1 MDFGSYGKTWW
12 ANKWLCSILAT
23 ASEQAILQGL
33 KFAARGQVTSVD
45 IVDNRVISVVK
56 GPNGGLH
63 NNYIVFPKFS
73 KESSEIFV
81 SFLKQQPAELL
92 ALNNKALSP
101 SLELL
106 MSKSGLQLFD
116 DPAKVNMGCDCRD
129 ERPCKYL
136 VATFLKIAEQA
147 DKEPNVL
154 FKIHGLDLEFIKDF
168 KPDAMEM
175 EAPAEANL
183 VRSFSK
189 ATRLVSSSAENDA
202 GVSGNGSVAGNG
214 NGKSTGESAGIA
226 SAIENAA
233 GKVTESNANVAGDGN
248 GNRAGNGNWNRAGD
262 GNGNRAGDGN
272 GNRAG
277 DGNGN
282 RAGENAEREE
292 QNAAELTYAEDA
304 SASLFGGYKGSGR
317 ESLNSIPPKQLPT
330 FDFKSWKDYSHILP
344 AMLQNFPKFCPA
356 GNFRKSFTDEL
367 QACHKFFCDFEN
379 FDVFSEHFRVNN
391 AKTFL
396 MENEQLRLFHKP
408 GWHWN
413 FEQSMAGKIINSN
426 LTVTNVMGALCCLS
440 AGNFSW
446 HHYSVRYLHLMLQ
459 VAFYLVRTGA
469 IYPQVFWIGKDVAQM
484 RWLPAEMLPEILYI
498 VADLE
503 VTAPR
508 ELAWTS
514 KDESFFE
521 IAEPA
526 EHILSL
532 FISQLLKFA
541 RKYKTPLKTN
551 HGNLLSFFFDSVSGK
566 LANNAHAIPG
576 KIQQWLSVYSC
587 LGCRTQILF
596 VCSEMDEDVALD
608 VFVLDEDGTATSDAE
623 KSVAGKSVAGNA
635 GENMTSVA
643 GNAAGLL
650 NVARRTPLSELFE
663 NNDSRLLSI
672 MSVLNGIADGFKPL
686 DAYLER
692 RASEPILMR
701 GAELLDFL
709 QDCLKKLQ
717 LFGIQTEI
725 PKSLLNIGKPK
736 PKMRLQGSMSF
747 GAFTA
752 GDLLDFDWEIAIG
765 DENISAKEFLELAEQ
780 ADGLLKY
787 KSSYVQITEQDLQ
800 SIRDKIEGKSSESA
814 KNGKGKKAAEGATG
828 DAATSTDEILEE
840 DSVPEIT
847 QAKLVQACFTGEC
860 DNIPVEMA
868 SDFKQQFDAW
878 RAETDIPLPEH
889 LNATLRPYQMRGY
902 SWMYKN
908 LEIGFG
914 CILADD
920 MGLGKTLQVI
930 TFLLKMKQ
938 EGKFAE
944 KKAIVVMPAGLLCN
958 WQVEIKKFAPDL
970 TFFAYHGG
978 RRDLEKFNADILLTT
993 YATFRKDFAEL
1004 DKHEWQTI
1012 IIDEAQNIKNA
1023 DSEQSKLLRRM
1034 RAPMKIA
1041 MSGTPVENRLMEFW
1055 TIMDFANRGF
1065 FPSASEFRE
1074 KFETPIQKNGN
1085 QVVAETFR
1093 KITAPFM
1100 LRRLKTDKSIISDLP
1115 DKIIQD
1121 EYAELTRSQAALYK
1135 RTLDHFLAQLEEEQ
1149 QLSEK
1154 ANDAHALFKRKGIIL
1169 QMILALK
1176 QICNHPATFLKGLA
1190 NTKSAASSTQ
1200 DAADSQE
1207 SAALRLGSGSL
1218 APATQR
1224 HPDDHR
1230 EEDYL
1235 KGESRDQAGLGMT
1248 EPKGRGEAP
1257 SSDTIA
1263 SELDSGSTAG
1273 MTKGKLES
1281 GKMQML
1287 LDLLTS
1293 IQEQGEKT
1301 LIFTQFAEMGHLLKS
1316 TIESELGLRTHFYHG
1331 GCTQTQRS
1339 EMIQD
1344 FQENPD
1350 CKVLILSLKAGGTG
1364 LNLVAASQVIHYDLW
1379 WNPAIE
1385 AQATDRAFRIGQK
1398 RNVQVHRFITKG
1410 TFEEKI
1416 NALLETKKAIANLTV
1431 NAGETWL
1438 ADMDD
1443 KQLAEVFCLD
1453 NTIV

>member
-12 ANKWLCSILAT
+12 ANKWLSAILAT
-23 ASEQAILQGL
+23 ASEQAVLQGL
-33 KFAARGQVTSVD
+33 KFASRGQVANVD

-106 MSKSGLQLFD
+106 MMKSGLQLFD

-136 VATFLKIAEQA
+136 IATFLKIAEEA
-147 DKEPNVL
+147 DKDPNVL

-168 KPDAMEM
+168 KPETMEM
-175 EAPAEANL
+175 EAPAESNL

-189 ATRLVSSSAENDA
+189 ATKLVSESDANETASGNVARNCTTDAATDAESSANATGTATE
-202 GVSGNGSVAGNG
+202 NG
-214 NGKSTGESAGIA
+214 NTATENIA
-226 SAIENAA
+226 TRS
-233 GKVTESNANVAGDGN
+233 
-248 GNRAGNGNWNRAGD
+248 R
-262 GNGNRAGDGN
+262 
-272 GNRAG
+272 
-277 DGNGN
+277 
-282 RAGENAEREE
+282 
-292 QNAAELTYAEDA
+292 AAELAHAEDA
-304 SASLFGGYKGSGR
+304 SESFFGGYKGSGR
-317 ESLNSIPPKQLPT
+317 ESQNSIPPKRLPE

-367 QACHKFFCDFEN
+367 LACHKFFCDFEN

-413 FEQSMAGKIINSN
+413 FEQALDEKVIKSN

-440 AGNFSW
+440 SGNFSW
-446 HHYSVRYLHLMLQ
+446 HHYSVRYLHLLLQ
-459 VAFYLVRTGA
+459 VSFYLVRTGA

-484 RWLPAEMLPEILYI
+484 RWRPAEMLPEILYI

-503 VTAPR
+503 LAAPR
-508 ELAWTS
+508 NLAWTS
-514 KDESFFE
+514 KDEELFE

-541 RKYKTPLKTN
+541 RTYKTQLKTN

-566 LANNAHAIPG
+566 LANNAHTIPG
-576 KIQQWLSVYSC
+576 KIQQWLSVYSS

-596 VCSEMDEDVALD
+596 VCYESGDDVALEI
-608 VFVLDEDGTATSDAE
+608 FVLDENANSNADVDAG
-623 KSVAGKSVAGNA
+623 ANA
-635 GENMTSVA
+635 NVGENRA
-643 GNAAGLL
+643 N
-650 NVARRTPLSELFE
+650 RTPLSELFE

-672 MSVLNGIADGFKPL
+672 LSVLNGIADGFKPL
-686 DAYLER
+686 DEYLER
-692 RASEPILMR
+692 RASVPILMR

-709 QDCLKKLQ
+709 QDCLKKLE
-717 LFGIQTEI
+717 LFGIKTEI
-725 PKSLLNIGKPK
+725 PKNLLNIGKPK

-752 GDLLDFDWEIAIG
+752 SDLLDFDWEIAIG
-765 DENISAKEFLELAEQ
+765 DENVSAKEFLELAEQ

-787 KSSYVQITEQDLQ
+787 KSQYVQITEQDLQ
-800 SIRDKIEGKSSESA
+800 SIRDKIEGKPGATKGKGAKKHDGESA
-814 KNGKGKKAAEGATG
+814 NADATNAEGTAAEN
-828 DAATSTDEILEE
+828 AANSDEILEE
-840 DSVPEIT
+840 DAAPEIT

-878 RAETDIPLPEH
+878 RAETEIPLPEN

-908 LEIGFG
+908 LQIGFG

-938 EGKFAE
+938 EGKFE
-944 KKAIVVMPAGLLCN
+944 TKKAIVVMPAGLLCN
-958 WQVEIKKFAPDL
+958 WQVEIKKFAPEL

-978 RRDLEKFNADILLTT
+978 RRNLEKFNADVLLTT
-993 YATFRKDFAEL
+993 YATYRKDFKEL
-1004 DKHEWQTI
+1004 DQIEWQTI

-1023 DSEQSKLLRRM
+1023 DSEQSKLLRKM
-1034 RAPMKIA
+1034 KAPMKIA

-1074 KFETPIQKNGN
+1074 KYETPIQKNGN
-1085 QVVAETFR
+1085 QIVAETFR

-1115 DKIIQD
+1115 EKIIQD
-1121 EYAELTRSQAALYK
+1121 EYAELTRSQAAIYK

-1149 QLSEK
+1149 QLSEL
-1154 ANDAHALFKRKGIIL
+1154 ANDSHALFKRKGIIL

-1176 QICNHPATFLKGLA
+1176 QICNHPATFLKGVDD
-1190 NTKSAASSTQ
+1190 NH
-1200 DAADSQE
+1200 
-1207 SAALRLGSGSL
+1207 LR
-1218 APATQR
+1218 R
-1224 HPDDHR
+1224 
-1230 EEDYL
+1230 
-1235 KGESRDQAGLGMT
+1235 ESRPTELGMT
-1248 EPKGRGEAP
+1248 EPNGWDLSEAK
-1257 SSDTIA
+1257 DQRRETKD
-1263 SELDSGSTAG
+1263 ERREMDSTAPLQSDNAG
-1273 MTKGKLES
+1273 VQHQKKLES

-1293 IQEQGEKT
+1293 IQDQGEKT
-1301 LIFTQFAEMGHLLKS
+1301 LIFTQFAEMGNLLKT
-1316 TIESELGLRTHFYHG
+1316 TIETELGLRTHFYHG
-1331 GCTQTQRS
+1331 GCTQAQRA

-1344 FQENPD
+1344 FQGNPD

-1364 LNLVAASQVIHYDLW
+1364 LNLTAASQVIHYDLW

-1416 NALLETKKAIANLTV
+1416 NALLETKKAIANMTV

-1443 KQLAEVFCLD
+1443 KQLAEIFRLD

>member
-12 ANKWLCSILAT
+12 ANKWLNSILAT
-23 ASEQAILQGL
+23 ASEQAILQGI
-33 KFAARGQVTSVD
+33 KFAARGQVTSID

-81 SFLKQQPAELL
+81 NFLKQQPAELL

-136 VATFLKIAEQA
+136 IATFLKIAEQA

-154 FKIHGLDLEFIKDF
+154 FKIHGLDLEFIKDY

-175 EAPAEANL
+175 EAPSETNL

-189 ATRLVSSSAENDA
+189 ATRLVGNAASTDA
-202 GVSGNGSVAGNG
+202 ASVSGNATGNASANGNVAGSN
-214 NGKSTGESAGIA
+214 GESAD
-226 SAIENAA
+226 SA
-233 GKVTESNANVAGDGN
+233 VARN
-248 GNRAGNGNWNRAGD
+248 
-262 GNGNRAGDGN
+262 
-272 GNRAG
+272 
-277 DGNGN
+277 
-282 RAGENAEREE
+282 AGESDEREA
-292 QNAAELTYAEDA
+292 QNAAELSHAEDA

-367 QACHKFFCDFEN
+367 ESCHKFFTDFEN
-379 FDVFSEHFRVNN
+379 FDAFSEQFRVNN

-413 FEQSMAGKIINSN
+413 FEQSIADKVINSN

-608 VFVLDEDGTATSDAE
+608 VFVLDEDGT
-623 KSVAGKSVAGNA
+623 
-635 GENMTSVA
+635 
-643 GNAAGLL
+643 
-650 NVARRTPLSELFE
+650 RRTPLSELFE

-701 GAELLDFL
+701 GAELLEFL

-725 PKSLLNIGKPK
+725 PKNLLNIGKPK

-800 SIRDKIEGKSSESA
+800 SIRDKIEGKSGA
-814 KNGKGKKAAEGATG
+814 DGKGKKTG
-828 DAATSTDEILEE
+828 GDDARTSSENAATSADEILEE

-878 RAETDIPLPEH
+878 RAETEIPLPEN

-958 WQVEIKKFAPDL
+958 WQVEIKKFAPEL

-978 RRDLEKFNADILLTT
+978 RRNLQKFNADVLLTT

-1004 DKHEWQTI
+1004 DKIEWQTI

-1055 TIMDFANRGF
+1055 TIMDFANHGF

-1121 EYAELTRSQAALYK
+1121 EYAELTRSQAALYQK
-1135 RTLDHFLAQLEEEQ
+1135 TLEHFMQELEMEQ
-1149 QLSEK
+1149 ALSEK

-1190 NTKSAASSTQ
+1190 AKTATDSPAQ
-1200 DAADSQE
+1200 DDVDSP
-1207 SAALRLGSGSL
+1207 S
-1218 APATQR
+1218 QR
-1224 HPDDHR
+1224 HPER
-1230 EEDYL
+1230 SEGSSEVL
-1235 KGESRDQAGLGMT
+1235 SNV
-1248 EPKGRGEAP
+1248 PK
-1257 SSDTIA
+1257 SS
-1263 SELDSGSTAG
+1263 
-1273 MTKGKLES
+1273 KLES

>member
-12 ANKWLCSILAT
+12 ANKWLSSILAT
-23 ASEQAILQGL
+23 ASEQAVLQGL
-33 KFAARGQVTSVD
+33 KFAARGQVTSID

-73 KESSEIFV
+73 KESSEVFV

-147 DKEPNVL
+147 DKEPNIL
-154 FKIHGLDLEFIKDF
+154 FKIHGLDLEFIKDY

-175 EAPAEANL
+175 EAPSETNL

-189 ATRLVSSSAENDA
+189 ATRLIGTSAEN
-202 GVSGNGSVAGNG
+202 
-214 NGKSTGESAGIA
+214 A
-226 SAIENAA
+226 SAIRTAA
-233 GKVTESNANVAGDGN
+233 GDSDEHEA
-248 GNRAGNGNWNRAGD
+248 
-262 GNGNRAGDGN
+262 
-272 GNRAG
+272 
-277 DGNGN
+277 
-282 RAGENAEREE
+282 
-292 QNAAELTYAEDA
+292 QNAAELSHAEDA

-317 ESLNSIPPKQLPT
+317 ESQNSIPPKQLPT

-367 QACHKFFCDFEN
+367 ESCHKFFTDFEN
-379 FDVFSEHFRVNN
+379 FDAFSEQFRVNN

-413 FEQSMAGKIINSN
+413 FEQSIADKVINSN
-426 LTVTNVMGALCCLS
+426 LTITNVMGALCCLS

-514 KDESFFE
+514 KEESFFE

-576 KIQQWLSVYSC
+576 KIQQWLSVYSY

-608 VFVLDEDGTATSDAE
+608 VFVLDEDGTAAN
-623 KSVAGKSVAGNA
+623 AAGNDA
-635 GENMTSVA
+635 ASA
-643 GNAAGLL
+643 AANAAGLL

-725 PKSLLNIGKPK
+725 PKNLLNIGKPK

-800 SIRDKIEGKSSESA
+800 SIRDKIEGKSGDSA
-814 KNGKGKKAAEGATG
+814 KNRKDKKVAENAAEGATG
-828 DAATSTDEILEE
+828 DAATSADEILEE

-878 RAETDIPLPEH
+878 RAETDIPLPEN

-938 EGKFAE
+938 EGRFAE

-958 WQVEIKKFAPDL
+958 WQVEIKKFAPEL

-978 RRDLEKFNADILLTT
+978 RRNLQKFNAEVLLTT

-1055 TIMDFANRGF
+1055 TIMDFANHGF

-1085 QVVAETFR
+1085 QIVAETFR

-1176 QICNHPATFLKGLA
+1176 QICNHPATFLKGLVA
-1190 NTKSAASSTQ
+1190 KSAADSPKQ
-1200 DAADSQE
+1200 DAADSPE
-1207 SAALRLGSGSL
+1207 STNSSS
-1218 APATQR
+1218 QR

-1235 KGESRDQAGLGMT
+1235 KGECRDQAGLGMT

-1257 SSDTIA
+1257 SSEVL
-1263 SELDSGSTAG
+1263 SNVPKSS
-1273 MTKGKLES
+1273 KLES

-1287 LDLLTS
+1287 LDLLKS

-1316 TIESELGLRTHFYHG
+1316 TIEEELGLRTHFYHG

-1416 NALLETKKAIANLTV
+1416 NSLLETKKAIANLTV

>member
-1 MDFGSYGKTWW
+1 MDFGSFVKTWW
-12 ANKWLCSILAT
+12 ANKWLNSILAT
-23 ASEQAILQGL
+23 ASEQAISQGL
-33 KFAARGQVTSVD
+33 KFASRGQVSSID

-92 ALNNKALSP
+92 AFNNKALSP

-106 MSKSGLQLFD
+106 MIKSGIQLFD

-147 DKEPNVL
+147 DKEPNIL
-154 FKIHGLDLEFIKDF
+154 FKIHGLDLEFIKDY
-168 KPDAMEM
+168 KPESMEM

-189 ATRLVSSSAENDA
+189 ATRLVGASAENA
-202 GVSGNGSVAGNG
+202 VGNAVGVSGNTDEQR
-214 NGKSTGESAGIA
+214 TGESTDG
-226 SAIENAA
+226 AIPR
-233 GKVTESNANVAGDGN
+233 SAGDSDE
-248 GNRAGNGNWNRAGD
+248 RA
-262 GNGNRAGDGN
+262 
-272 GNRAG
+272 
-277 DGNGN
+277 
-282 RAGENAEREE
+282 E
-292 QNAAELTYAEDA
+292 QEARHAAELSHAEDA

-317 ESLNSIPPKQLPT
+317 ESQNSIPPKQLPT

-367 QACHKFFCDFEN
+367 ESCHKFFTDFEN
-379 FDVFSEHFRVNN
+379 FDAFSEQFRVNN

-413 FEQSMAGKIINSN
+413 FEQSMADKVINSN

-514 KDESFFE
+514 KEESFFE

-541 RKYKTPLKTN
+541 RKYKTQIKTN

-608 VFVLDEDGTATSDAE
+608 VFVLDEDAASAT
-623 KSVAGKSVAGNA
+623 GNI
-635 GENMTSVA
+635 
-643 GNAAGLL
+643 
-650 NVARRTPLSELFE
+650 ARRTPLSELFE

-701 GAELLDFL
+701 GAELLEFL

-725 PKSLLNIGKPK
+725 PKNLLNIGKPK

-800 SIRDKIEGKSSESA
+800 SIRDKIEGKSNVNAKDGKSKKAGGNAAGSNDES
-814 KNGKGKKAAEGATG
+814 AAEGA
-828 DAATSTDEILEE
+828 ATSADEILEE

-878 RAETDIPLPEH
+878 RAETDIPLPEN

-908 LEIGFG
+908 LQIGFG

-938 EGKFAE
+938 EGKFAK

-958 WQVEIKKFAPDL
+958 WQVEIKKFAPEL

-978 RRDLEKFNADILLTT
+978 RRNLQKFNADVLLTT

-1004 DKHEWQTI
+1004 DKIEWQTI

-1055 TIMDFANRGF
+1055 TIMDFANHGF

-1085 QVVAETFR
+1085 QIVAETFR

-1121 EYAELTRSQAALYK
+1121 EYAELTRSQAALYQK
-1135 RTLDHFLAQLEEEQ
+1135 TLEHFMQELEMEQ
-1149 QLSEK
+1149 ALSEK

-1190 NTKSAASSTQ
+1190 ANTSAQ
-1200 DAADSQE
+1200 DTADSPE
-1207 SAALRLGSGSL
+1207 N
-1218 APATQR
+1218 AT
-1224 HPDDHR
+1224 
-1230 EEDYL
+1230 
-1235 KGESRDQAGLGMT
+1235 
-1248 EPKGRGEAP
+1248 PKK
-1257 SSDTIA
+1257 SS
-1263 SELDSGSTAG
+1263 
-1273 MTKGKLES
+1273 KLES

>member
-1 MDFGSYGKTWW
+1 MFICAVFTIFGRMDFGSYGKTWW
-12 ANKWLCSILAT
+12 ANKWLNSILAT
-23 ASEQAILQGL
+23 ASEQAILQGI
-33 KFAARGQVTSVD
+33 KFAARGQVTSID

-81 SFLKQQPAELL
+81 NFLKQQPAELL

-136 VATFLKIAEQA
+136 IATFLKIAEQA

-154 FKIHGLDLEFIKDF
+154 FKIHGLDLEFIKDY

-175 EAPAEANL
+175 EAPSETNL

-189 ATRLVSSSAENDA
+189 ATRLVGNAASTDA
-202 GVSGNGSVAGNG
+202 ASVSGNAAENG
-214 NGKSTGESAGIA
+214 NGDS
-226 SAIENAA
+226 
-233 GKVTESNANVAGDGN
+233 D
-248 GNRAGNGNWNRAGD
+248 
-262 GNGNRAGDGN
+262 
-272 GNRAG
+272 
-277 DGNGN
+277 
-282 RAGENAEREE
+282 EREA
-292 QNAAELTYAEDA
+292 QNAAELSHAEDA

-317 ESLNSIPPKQLPT
+317 ESQNSIPPKQLPT

-367 QACHKFFCDFEN
+367 ESCHKFFTGFDN
-379 FDVFSEHFRVNN
+379 FDAFSEQFRVNN

-413 FEQSMAGKIINSN
+413 FEQSMADKVINSN

-514 KDESFFE
+514 KEEAFFE

-566 LANNAHAIPG
+566 LANNSHAIPG

-608 VFVLDEDGTATSDAE
+608 VFVLDEDAASA
-623 KSVAGKSVAGNA
+623 AGNI
-635 GENMTSVA
+635 
-643 GNAAGLL
+643 
-650 NVARRTPLSELFE
+650 ARRTPLSELFE

-725 PKSLLNIGKPK
+725 PKNLLNIGKPK

-800 SIRDKIEGKSSESA
+800 SIRDKIEGKSSDSA
-814 KNGKGKKAAEGATG
+814 KNSKGKKAARD
-828 DAATSTDEILEE
+828 DAGTSSENAAENADEILEE

-878 RAETDIPLPEH
+878 RAETDIPLPEN

-958 WQVEIKKFAPDL
+958 WQVEIKKFAPEL

-978 RRDLEKFNADILLTT
+978 RRDLQKFSADVLLTT

-1055 TIMDFANRGF
+1055 TIMDFANHGF

-1121 EYAELTRSQAALYK
+1121 EYAELTRSQAALYQK
-1135 RTLDHFLAQLEEEQ
+1135 TLEHFMQELEMEQ
-1149 QLSEK
+1149 ALSEK

-1190 NTKSAASSTQ
+1190 AKTATDSPAQ
-1200 DAADSQE
+1200 DAAAVPTE
-1207 SAALRLGSGSL
+1207 SAAPQKSN
-1218 APATQR
+1218 
-1224 HPDDHR
+1224 
-1230 EEDYL
+1230 
-1235 KGESRDQAGLGMT
+1235 
-1248 EPKGRGEAP
+1248 
-1257 SSDTIA
+1257 
-1263 SELDSGSTAG
+1263 
-1273 MTKGKLES
+1273 KLES

-1344 FQENPD
+1344 FQKNPD

-1416 NALLETKKAIANLTV
+1416 NSLLETKKAIANLTV

>member
-12 ANKWLCSILAT
+12 ANKWLNSILAT
-23 ASEQAILQGL
+23 ASDQAVLQGL
-33 KFAARGQVTSVD
+33 KFATRGQVTSID

-154 FKIHGLDLEFIKDF
+154 FKIHGLDLEFIKDY
-168 KPDAMEM
+168 KPDAMDM
-175 EAPAEANL
+175 EAPSEANL

-189 ATRLVSSSAENDA
+189 ATRLVGNAASSDA
-202 GVSGNGSVAGNG
+202 AG
-214 NGKSTGESAGIA
+214 A
-226 SAIENAA
+226 SENAA
-233 GKVTESNANVAGDGN
+233 GNASANGNVAGSN
-248 GNRAGNGNWNRAGD
+248 GESADSAVARSAGD
-262 GNGNRAGDGN
+262 SD
-272 GNRAG
+272 
-277 DGNGN
+277 
-282 RAGENAEREE
+282 EREA
-292 QNAAELTYAEDA
+292 QNAAELSHAEDA

-317 ESLNSIPPKQLPT
+317 ESQNSIPPKQLPT

-367 QACHKFFCDFEN
+367 ESCHKFFTDFEN
-379 FDVFSEHFRVNN
+379 FDAFSEQFRVNN

-413 FEQSMAGKIINSN
+413 FEQSMADKVINSN

-514 KDESFFE
+514 KEEAFFE

-608 VFVLDEDGTATSDAE
+608 VFVLDEDAASA
-623 KSVAGKSVAGNA
+623 S
-635 GENMTSVA
+635 
-643 GNAAGLL
+643 GNAAGPA
-650 NVARRTPLSELFE
+650 NAARRTPLSELFE

-725 PKSLLNIGKPK
+725 PKNLLNIGKPK

-787 KSSYVQITEQDLQ
+787 KSNYVQITEQDLQ
-800 SIRDKIEGKSSESA
+800 SIRDKIEGKSSDSA
-814 KNGKGKKAAEGATG
+814 KNGKDKKVAENAAEN
-828 DAATSTDEILEE
+828 AATSTDEILEE

-878 RAETDIPLPEH
+878 RAETDIPLPEN

-958 WQVEIKKFAPDL
+958 WQVEIKKFAPEL

-978 RRDLEKFNADILLTT
+978 RRNLQKFNADVLLTT

-1055 TIMDFANRGF
+1055 TIMDFANHGF

-1085 QVVAETFR
+1085 QIVAETFR

-1121 EYAELTRSQAALYK
+1121 EYAELTRSQAALYQK
-1135 RTLDHFLAQLEEEQ
+1135 TLEHFMQELEMEQ
-1149 QLSEK
+1149 ALSEK

-1176 QICNHPATFLKGLA
+1176 QICNHPATFLKGLDDNA
-1190 NTKSAASSTQ
+1190 APKKSS
-1200 DAADSQE
+1200 
-1207 SAALRLGSGSL
+1207 
-1218 APATQR
+1218 
-1224 HPDDHR
+1224 
-1230 EEDYL
+1230 
-1235 KGESRDQAGLGMT
+1235 
-1248 EPKGRGEAP
+1248 
-1257 SSDTIA
+1257 
-1263 SELDSGSTAG
+1263 
-1273 MTKGKLES
+1273 KLES

-1316 TIESELGLRTHFYHG
+1316 TIEEELGLRTHFYHG

-1344 FQENPD
+1344 FQGNPD

-1364 LNLVAASQVIHYDLW
+1364 LNLTAASQVIHYDLW

>member
-1 MDFGSYGKTWW
+1 M
-12 ANKWLCSILAT
+12 
-23 ASEQAILQGL
+23 
-33 KFAARGQVTSVD
+33 
-45 IVDNRVISVVK
+45 
-56 GPNGGLH
+56 
-63 NNYIVFPKFS
+63 
-73 KESSEIFV
+73 
-81 SFLKQQPAELL
+81 
-92 ALNNKALSP
+92 
-101 SLELL
+101 
-106 MSKSGLQLFD
+106 
-116 DPAKVNMGCDCRD
+116 
-129 ERPCKYL
+129 
-136 VATFLKIAEQA
+136 A
-147 DKEPNVL
+147 DKV
-154 FKIHGLDLEFIKDF
+154 
-168 KPDAMEM
+168 
-175 EAPAEANL
+175 
-183 VRSFSK
+183 
-189 ATRLVSSSAENDA
+189 
-202 GVSGNGSVAGNG
+202 
-214 NGKSTGESAGIA
+214 
-226 SAIENAA
+226 
-233 GKVTESNANVAGDGN
+233 
-248 GNRAGNGNWNRAGD
+248 
-262 GNGNRAGDGN
+262 
-272 GNRAG
+272 
-277 DGNGN
+277 
-282 RAGENAEREE
+282 
-292 QNAAELTYAEDA
+292 
-304 SASLFGGYKGSGR
+304 
-317 ESLNSIPPKQLPT
+317 
-330 FDFKSWKDYSHILP
+330 
-344 AMLQNFPKFCPA
+344 
-356 GNFRKSFTDEL
+356 
-367 QACHKFFCDFEN
+367 
-379 FDVFSEHFRVNN
+379 
-391 AKTFL
+391 
-396 MENEQLRLFHKP
+396 
-408 GWHWN
+408 
-413 FEQSMAGKIINSN
+413 INSN

-514 KDESFFE
+514 KEESFFE

-551 HGNLLSFFFDSVSGK
+551 HGNLLAFFFDSVSGK

-596 VCSEMDEDVALD
+596 VCNEMDEDVALD
-608 VFVLDEDGTATSDAE
+608 VFVLDEDGTAAN
-623 KSVAGKSVAGNA
+623 AAGNDA
-635 GENMTSVA
+635 ASAA

-725 PKSLLNIGKPK
+725 PKNLLNIGKPK

-800 SIRDKIEGKSSESA
+800 SIRDKIEGKSSDSA
-814 KNGKGKKAAEGATG
+814 KKAA
-828 DAATSTDEILEE
+828 TSADEILEE

-878 RAETDIPLPEH
+878 RAETDIPLPAN

-958 WQVEIKKFAPDL
+958 WQVEIKKFAPEL

-978 RRDLEKFNADILLTT
+978 RRDLQKFSADVLLTT

-1055 TIMDFANRGF
+1055 TIMDFANHGF

-1085 QVVAETFR
+1085 QIVAETFR

-1121 EYAELTRSQAALYK
+1121 EYAELTRSQAALYQK
-1135 RTLDHFLAQLEEEQ
+1135 TLEHFMQELEMEQ
-1149 QLSEK
+1149 ALSEK
-1154 ANDAHALFKRKGIIL
+1154 SNDAHALFKRKGIIL

-1190 NTKSAASSTQ
+1190 AKSATDSSTQ
-1200 DAADSQE
+1200 DAAAVPTE
-1207 SAALRLGSGSL
+1207 SANSPS
-1218 APATQR
+1218 QR
-1224 HPDDHR
+1224 HPER
-1230 EEDYL
+1230 SEGSSEVL
-1235 KGESRDQAGLGMT
+1235 SNV
-1248 EPKGRGEAP
+1248 PK
-1257 SSDTIA
+1257 SS
-1263 SELDSGSTAG
+1263 
-1273 MTKGKLES
+1273 KLES

>member
-12 ANKWLCSILAT
+12 ANKWLSSILAT
-23 ASEQAILQGL
+23 ASEQAVLQGL
-33 KFAARGQVTSVD
+33 KFAARGQVTSID

-73 KESSEIFV
+73 KESSEVFV

-175 EAPAEANL
+175 EAPSETNL
-183 VRSFSK
+183 VRTFSK
-189 ATRLVSSSAENDA
+189 ATRLVGTSAEN
-202 GVSGNGSVAGNG
+202 
-214 NGKSTGESAGIA
+214 A
-226 SAIENAA
+226 SAIGTAA
-233 GKVTESNANVAGDGN
+233 GDSDEHEA
-248 GNRAGNGNWNRAGD
+248 
-262 GNGNRAGDGN
+262 
-272 GNRAG
+272 
-277 DGNGN
+277 
-282 RAGENAEREE
+282 
-292 QNAAELTYAEDA
+292 QNAAELSHAEDA

-317 ESLNSIPPKQLPT
+317 ESQNSIPPKQLPT

-367 QACHKFFCDFEN
+367 ESCHKFFTDFEN
-379 FDVFSEHFRVNN
+379 FDAFSEQFRVNN

-413 FEQSMAGKIINSN
+413 FEQSMADKVINSN
-426 LTVTNVMGALCCLS
+426 LTITNVMGALCCLS

-503 VTAPR
+503 VSAPR

-514 KDESFFE
+514 KEESFFE

-551 HGNLLSFFFDSVSGK
+551 HSNLLSFFFDSVSGK

-608 VFVLDEDGTATSDAE
+608 VFVLDEDGTAAN
-623 KSVAGKSVAGNA
+623 AAGNDA
-635 GENMTSVA
+635 ASAA
-643 GNAAGLL
+643 GNAAGPV
-650 NVARRTPLSELFE
+650 NAPRRTPLSELFE

-725 PKSLLNIGKPK
+725 PKNLLNIGKPK

-800 SIRDKIEGKSSESA
+800 SIRDKIEGKSGESA
-814 KNGKGKKAAEGATG
+814 KNGKGKKTGGDDAEGA
-828 DAATSTDEILEE
+828 ATSADEILEE

-878 RAETDIPLPEH
+878 RAETDIPLPAN

-958 WQVEIKKFAPDL
+958 WQVEIKKFAPEL

-978 RRDLEKFNADILLTT
+978 RRDLQKFSADVLLTT

-1055 TIMDFANRGF
+1055 TIMDFANHGF

-1085 QVVAETFR
+1085 QIVAETFR

-1121 EYAELTRSQAALYK
+1121 EYAELTRSQAALYQK
-1135 RTLDHFLAQLEEEQ
+1135 TLEHFMQELEMEQ
-1149 QLSEK
+1149 ALSEK
-1154 ANDAHALFKRKGIIL
+1154 SNDAHALFKRKGIIL

-1176 QICNHPATFLKGLA
+1176 QICNHPATFLKGLDD
-1190 NTKSAASSTQ
+1190 NAASQ
-1200 DAADSQE
+1200 
-1207 SAALRLGSGSL
+1207 
-1218 APATQR
+1218 
-1224 HPDDHR
+1224 
-1230 EEDYL
+1230 
-1235 KGESRDQAGLGMT
+1235 K
-1248 EPKGRGEAP
+1248 
-1257 SSDTIA
+1257 SS
-1263 SELDSGSTAG
+1263 
-1273 MTKGKLES
+1273 KLES

-1416 NALLETKKAIANLTV
+1416 NSLLETKKAIANLTV

>member
-12 ANKWLCSILAT
+12 ANKWLNSILAT
-23 ASEQAILQGL
+23 ASDQAVLQGL
-33 KFAARGQVTSVD
+33 KFAARGQVTSID

-154 FKIHGLDLEFIKDF
+154 FKIHGLDLEFIRDY

-175 EAPAEANL
+175 EAPAEAIL

-189 ATRLVSSSAENDA
+189 ATRLVGSSAENET
-202 GVSGNGSVAGNG
+202 GNN
-214 NGKSTGESAGIA
+214 AGI
-226 SAIENAA
+226 SENADE
-233 GKVTESNANVAGDGN
+233 K
-248 GNRAGNGNWNRAGD
+248 RAGD
-262 GNGNRAGDGN
+262 ATTTRSAGDS
-272 GNRAG
+272 
-277 DGNGN
+277 D
-282 RAGENAEREE
+282 EHVEREA
-292 QNAAELTYAEDA
+292 QNAAELSHAEDA

-317 ESLNSIPPKQLPT
+317 ESQNSIPPKQLPT
-330 FDFKSWKDYSHILP
+330 FDFKSRKDYSHILP

-367 QACHKFFCDFEN
+367 ESCHKFFTDFEN
-379 FDVFSEHFRVNN
+379 FDAFSEQFRVNN

-413 FEQSMAGKIINSN
+413 FEQSMADKVINSN

-608 VFVLDEDGTATSDAE
+608 VFVLDEDGTAANAARNDAA
-623 KSVAGKSVAGNA
+623 SA
-635 GENMTSVA
+635 A

-672 MSVLNGIADGFKPL
+672 MSILNGIADGFKPL

-701 GAELLDFL
+701 GAELLKFL

-725 PKSLLNIGKPK
+725 PKNLLNIGKPK

-814 KNGKGKKAAEGATG
+814 KNGKKATGNAEGTAAEGATG
-828 DAATSTDEILEE
+828 NAATSDNEILEE
-840 DSVPEIT
+840 DSIPEIT

-889 LNATLRPYQMRGY
+889 LNATLRPYQIRGY

-978 RRDLEKFNADILLTT
+978 RRDLEKFNADMLLTT
-993 YATFRKDFAEL
+993 YATFRKDFDEL
-1004 DKHEWQTI
+1004 NSHEWQTI

-1055 TIMDFANRGF
+1055 TIMDFTNRGF

-1085 QVVAETFR
+1085 QIVAETFR

-1121 EYAELTRSQAALYK
+1121 EYAELTRSQAALYQK
-1135 RTLDHFLAQLEEEQ
+1135 TLEHFMQELEMEQ
-1149 QLSEK
+1149 ALSEK

-1190 NTKSAASSTQ
+1190 AKSAADSPEQ
-1200 DAADSQE
+1200 DAATVPTE
-1207 SAALRLGSGSL
+1207 SA
-1218 APATQR
+1218 
-1224 HPDDHR
+1224 
-1230 EEDYL
+1230 
-1235 KGESRDQAGLGMT
+1235 
-1248 EPKGRGEAP
+1248 
-1257 SSDTIA
+1257 
-1263 SELDSGSTAG
+1263 DSKKSN
-1273 MTKGKLES
+1273 KLES

-1287 LDLLTS
+1287 LDLLKS

>member
-12 ANKWLCSILAT
+12 ANKWLNSILAT
-23 ASEQAILQGL
+23 ASDQAVLQGL
-33 KFAARGQVTSVD
+33 KFAARGQVTSID

-154 FKIHGLDLEFIKDF
+154 FKIHGLDLEFIKDY

-175 EAPAEANL
+175 EAPAEAIL

-189 ATRLVSSSAENDA
+189 ATRLVGNAASSDA
-202 GVSGNGSVAGNG
+202 AG
-214 NGKSTGESAGIA
+214 A
-226 SAIENAA
+226 SENAA
-233 GKVTESNANVAGDGN
+233 GNASANGNVAGSN
-248 GNRAGNGNWNRAGD
+248 GESADSAVARSAGD
-262 GNGNRAGDGN
+262 SD
-272 GNRAG
+272 
-277 DGNGN
+277 
-282 RAGENAEREE
+282 EREA
-292 QNAAELTYAEDA
+292 QNAAELSHAEDA

-317 ESLNSIPPKQLPT
+317 ESQNSIPPKQLPT

-367 QACHKFFCDFEN
+367 ESCHKFFTDFEN
-379 FDVFSEHFRVNN
+379 FDAFSEQFRVNN

-413 FEQSMAGKIINSN
+413 FEQSMADKVINSN

-514 KDESFFE
+514 KEEAFFE

-608 VFVLDEDGTATSDAE
+608 VFVLDEDGTAAN
-623 KSVAGKSVAGNA
+623 AAGNDA
-635 GENMTSVA
+635 ASAA
-643 GNAAGLL
+643 GNAAGLV
-650 NVARRTPLSELFE
+650 NAARRTPLSELFE

-725 PKSLLNIGKPK
+725 PKNLLNIGKPK

-800 SIRDKIEGKSSESA
+800 SIRDKIEGKSSDSA
-814 KNGKGKKAAEGATG
+814 KNSKDKKVVENAAES
-828 DAATSTDEILEE
+828 AAKNGENEGEILEE

-878 RAETDIPLPEH
+878 RAETDIPLPEN

-938 EGKFAE
+938 EGRFAE

-958 WQVEIKKFAPDL
+958 WQVEIKKFAPEL

-978 RRDLEKFNADILLTT
+978 RRDLQKFSADVLLTT

-1055 TIMDFANRGF
+1055 TIMDFANHGF

-1085 QVVAETFR
+1085 QIVAETFR

-1121 EYAELTRSQAALYK
+1121 EYAELTRSQAALYQK
-1135 RTLDHFLAQLEEEQ
+1135 TLEHFMQELEMEQ
-1149 QLSEK
+1149 ALSEK

-1176 QICNHPATFLKGLA
+1176 QICNHPATFLKGLDDNHLRRESRPTGVGHDRA
-1190 NTKSAASSTQ
+1190 EWLGIERSESPKTKDESAASQ
-1200 DAADSQE
+1200 
-1207 SAALRLGSGSL
+1207 
-1218 APATQR
+1218 
-1224 HPDDHR
+1224 
-1230 EEDYL
+1230 
-1235 KGESRDQAGLGMT
+1235 K
-1248 EPKGRGEAP
+1248 
-1257 SSDTIA
+1257 SS
-1263 SELDSGSTAG
+1263 
-1273 MTKGKLES
+1273 KLES

>member
-1 MDFGSYGKTWW
+1 MDFGSFGKTWW
-12 ANKWLCSILAT
+12 ANKWLNSILAT
-23 ASEQAILQGL
+23 ASDQAVLQGL
-33 KFAARGQVTSVD
+33 KFAARGQVTSID

-154 FKIHGLDLEFIKDF
+154 FKIHGLDLDFIKDY

-175 EAPAEANL
+175 EAPSEAIL

-189 ATRLVSSSAENDA
+189 ATRLVGSSAEN
-202 GVSGNGSVAGNG
+202 
-214 NGKSTGESAGIA
+214 A
-226 SAIENAA
+226 SANENAA
-233 GKVTESNANVAGDGN
+233 GNAAESADGAITGSAGDSDE
-248 GNRAGNGNWNRAGD
+248 R
-262 GNGNRAGDGN
+262 
-272 GNRAG
+272 
-277 DGNGN
+277 
-282 RAGENAEREE
+282 AEREA
-292 QNAAELTYAEDA
+292 QNAAELSHAEDA

-317 ESLNSIPPKQLPT
+317 ESQNSIPPKQLPT

-367 QACHKFFCDFEN
+367 ESCHKFFTDFDN
-379 FDVFSEHFRVNN
+379 FDEFSEQFRVNN

-396 MENEQLRLFHKP
+396 MENEQLRLFHKS

-413 FEQSMAGKIINSN
+413 FEQSMADKVINSN

-469 IYPQVFWIGKDVAQM
+469 IYPQVFWIGKDVAQI

-514 KDESFFE
+514 KEESFFE

-608 VFVLDEDGTATSDAE
+608 VFVLDEDAASATGNE
-623 KSVAGKSVAGNA
+623 AGMQNA
-635 GENMTSVA
+635 
-643 GNAAGLL
+643 
-650 NVARRTPLSELFE
+650 ARRTPLSELFE

-692 RASEPILMR
+692 RASESILMR
-701 GAELLDFL
+701 GTELLEFL

-725 PKSLLNIGKPK
+725 PKNLLNIGKPK

-800 SIRDKIEGKSSESA
+800 SIRDKIEGKSSANS
-814 KNGKGKKAAEGATG
+814 KDGKGKKAGGNAAGSNNENAAEGV
-828 DAATSTDEILEE
+828 ATSADEILEE
-840 DSVPEIT
+840 DSAPEIT

-878 RAETDIPLPEH
+878 RAETDIPLPEN

-958 WQVEIKKFAPDL
+958 WQVEIKKFAPEL

-978 RRDLEKFNADILLTT
+978 RRNLQKFNADVLLTT

-1004 DKHEWQTI
+1004 DKIEWQTI

-1055 TIMDFANRGF
+1055 TIMDFANHGF

-1085 QVVAETFR
+1085 QIVAETFR

-1121 EYAELTRSQAALYK
+1121 EYAELTRSQAALYQK
-1135 RTLDHFLAQLEEEQ
+1135 TLEHFMQELEMEQ
-1149 QLSEK
+1149 ALNEK

-1190 NTKSAASSTQ
+1190 
-1200 DAADSQE
+1200 ADTPS
-1207 SAALRLGSGSL
+1207 
-1218 APATQR
+1218 QR

-1230 EEDYL
+1230 EEGSSEVSGND
-1235 KGESRDQAGLGMT
+1235 SIAAA
-1248 EPKGRGEAP
+1248 PKK
-1257 SSDTIA
+1257 SS
-1263 SELDSGSTAG
+1263 
-1273 MTKGKLES
+1273 KLES

>member
-12 ANKWLCSILAT
+12 ANKWLSSILAT
-23 ASEQAILQGL
+23 ASEQTVLQGL
-33 KFAARGQVTSVD
+33 KFAARGQVTSID

-92 ALNNKALSP
+92 AFNNKALSP

-147 DKEPNVL
+147 DKEPNIL
-154 FKIHGLDLEFIKDF
+154 FKIHGLDLEFIKDY

-175 EAPAEANL
+175 EAPPEANL

-189 ATRLVSSSAENDA
+189 ATRLVGTGAENET
-202 GVSGNGSVAGNG
+202 GNEVEVSENAAGNG
-214 NGKSTGESAGIA
+214 KGESAGDSDEREA
-226 SAIENAA
+226 Q
-233 GKVTESNANVAGDGN
+233 NVA
-248 GNRAGNGNWNRAGD
+248 
-262 GNGNRAGDGN
+262 
-272 GNRAG
+272 
-277 DGNGN
+277 
-282 RAGENAEREE
+282 
-292 QNAAELTYAEDA
+292 ELSHAEDA

-317 ESLNSIPPKQLPT
+317 ESQNSIPPKQLPT

-367 QACHKFFCDFEN
+367 ESCHKFFTDFDN
-379 FDVFSEHFRVNN
+379 FDAFSEQFRVNN

-469 IYPQVFWIGKDVAQM
+469 IYPQVFWVGKDVAQM

-514 KDESFFE
+514 KEESFFE

-608 VFVLDEDGTATSDAE
+608 VFVLDEDAASA
-623 KSVAGKSVAGNA
+623 AGNI
-635 GENMTSVA
+635 
-643 GNAAGLL
+643 
-650 NVARRTPLSELFE
+650 ARRTPLSELFE

-725 PKSLLNIGKPK
+725 PKNLLNIGKPK

-800 SIRDKIEGKSSESA
+800 SIRDKIEGKSGESA
-814 KNGKGKKAAEGATG
+814 KNGKDKKVAGEAEG
-828 DAATSTDEILEE
+828 TDEILEE

-878 RAETDIPLPEH
+878 RAETDIPLPEN

-958 WQVEIKKFAPDL
+958 WQVEIKKFAPEL

-978 RRDLEKFNADILLTT
+978 RRDLQKFNADVLLTT

-1055 TIMDFANRGF
+1055 TIMDFANHGF

-1121 EYAELTRSQAALYK
+1121 EYAELTRSQAALYQK
-1135 RTLDHFLAQLEEEQ
+1135 TLEHFMQELEMEQ
-1149 QLSEK
+1149 ALSEK

-1176 QICNHPATFLKGLA
+1176 QICNHPATFLKGLDD
-1190 NTKSAASSTQ
+1190 NAASQ
-1200 DAADSQE
+1200 
-1207 SAALRLGSGSL
+1207 
-1218 APATQR
+1218 
-1224 HPDDHR
+1224 
-1230 EEDYL
+1230 
-1235 KGESRDQAGLGMT
+1235 K
-1248 EPKGRGEAP
+1248 
-1257 SSDTIA
+1257 SS
-1263 SELDSGSTAG
+1263 
-1273 MTKGKLES
+1273 KLES

-1301 LIFTQFAEMGHLLKS
+1301 LIFTQFAEMGHLLKA

>member
-12 ANKWLCSILAT
+12 ANKWLSSILAT

-33 KFAARGQVTSVD
+33 KFATRGQVTNID
-45 IVDNRVISVVK
+45 IIDNRVISVVK

-92 ALNNKALSP
+92 AFNNKALSP

-168 KPDAMEM
+168 KPDSMEM

-189 ATRLVSSSAENDA
+189 ATRLVGTGAENANGNAAGNAA
-202 GVSGNGSVAGNG
+202 GVSGKANENRAGIATGNAAGNASANGNVAGSN
-214 NGKSTGESAGIA
+214 GESAGD
-226 SAIENAA
+226 SDE
-233 GKVTESNANVAGDGN
+233 
-248 GNRAGNGNWNRAGD
+248 RA
-262 GNGNRAGDGN
+262 
-272 GNRAG
+272 
-277 DGNGN
+277 
-282 RAGENAEREE
+282 E
-292 QNAAELTYAEDA
+292 QEAKQAAELSHAEDA

-317 ESLNSIPPKQLPT
+317 ESQNSIPPKQLPT

-356 GNFRKSFTDEL
+356 GNFHKIFTDEL
-367 QACHKFFCDFEN
+367 ESCHKFFTDFEN
-379 FDVFSEHFRVNN
+379 FDAFSEQFRVNN

-396 MENEQLRLFHKP
+396 MENEQLRLFHRP
-408 GWHWN
+408 GWRWN
-413 FEQSMAGKIINSN
+413 FEQSLANKVIDSN
-426 LTVTNVMGALCCLS
+426 LTVKNVMGALCCLS

-508 ELAWTS
+508 ELAWTC

-541 RKYKTPLKTN
+541 RTYKTPLKTN

-596 VCSEMDEDVALD
+596 VCNEMDKDVALD
-608 VFVLDEDGTATSDAE
+608 VFVCDEDGTAANATSVSGNAA
-623 KSVAGKSVAGNA
+623 KNAAGNDA
-635 GENMTSVA
+635 TSA
-643 GNAAGLL
+643 SGNAENAAGLL
-650 NVARRTPLSELFE
+650 NAARRTPLSELFE

-725 PKSLLNIGKPK
+725 PKNLLNIGKPK

-800 SIRDKIEGKSSESA
+800 SIRDKIEGKFGESA
-814 KNGKGKKAAEGATG
+814 KNGKGKKTGGDDAGTSSENAAEGATG
-828 DAATSTDEILEE
+828 GAATSADEILEE

-878 RAETDIPLPEH
+878 RAETEIPLPEN

-958 WQVEIKKFAPDL
+958 WQVEIKKFAPEL

-978 RRDLEKFNADILLTT
+978 RRNLQKFNADILLTT

-1004 DKHEWQTI
+1004 DKIEWQTI

-1055 TIMDFANRGF
+1055 TIMDFANHGF

-1085 QVVAETFR
+1085 QIVAETFR

-1190 NTKSAASSTQ
+1190 AKSATDSSTQ
-1200 DAADSQE
+1200 DAADSPE
-1207 SAALRLGSGSL
+1207 SANTPS
-1218 APATQR
+1218 QR
-1224 HPDDHR
+1224 HPDDPSQRHPER
-1230 EEDYL
+1230 SEGSSEVLSND
-1235 KGESRDQAGLGMT
+1235 SITAP
-1248 EPKGRGEAP
+1248 PKK
-1257 SSDTIA
+1257 SN
-1263 SELDSGSTAG
+1263 
-1273 MTKGKLES
+1273 KLES

-1339 EMIQD
+1339 EIIQD

-1416 NALLETKKAIANLTV
+1416 NSLLETKKAIANLTV

>member
-12 ANKWLCSILAT
+12 ANKWLSAILAT
-23 ASEQAILQGL
+23 ASEQAIVQGL
-33 KFAARGQVTSVD
+33 KFASRGQVASVD

-106 MSKSGLQLFD
+106 MMKSGIQLFD

-136 VATFLKIAEQA
+136 IATFLKIAEEA
-147 DKEPNVL
+147 DKDPNVL

-168 KPDAMEM
+168 KPETMEM
-175 EAPAEANL
+175 EAPAESNL

-189 ATRLVSSSAENDA
+189 ATKLVSESDANAESSSTTKTATDT
-202 GVSGNGSVAGNG
+202 VSGNIAGN
-214 NGKSTGESAGIA
+214 A
-226 SAIENAA
+226 SAA
-233 GKVTESNANVAGDGN
+233 
-248 GNRAGNGNWNRAGD
+248 GNRATD
-262 GNGNRAGDGN
+262 QITD
-272 GNRAG
+272 
-277 DGNGN
+277 DH
-282 RAGENAEREE
+282 NAVRS
-292 QNAAELTYAEDA
+292 AELAHAEDA
-304 SASLFGGYKGSGR
+304 SESFFGGYKGSGR
-317 ESLNSIPPKQLPT
+317 ESQNSIPPKRLPE

-396 MENEQLRLFHKP
+396 MENEQLRLFHRP

-413 FEQSMAGKIINSN
+413 FEQALNNKVIKSN
-426 LTVTNVMGALCCLS
+426 LTVKDVMGALCCLS

-503 VTAPR
+503 VAAPR
-508 ELAWTS
+508 NLAWTS
-514 KDESFFE
+514 KDESHFE

-541 RKYKTPLKTN
+541 RTYKTQLKTN

-566 LANNAHAIPG
+566 LANNAHTIPG
-576 KIQQWLSVYSC
+576 KIQQWLSVYSS

-596 VCSEMDEDVALD
+596 VCYESGEDVALE
-608 VFVLDEDGTATSDAE
+608 VFILDEDGT
-623 KSVAGKSVAGNA
+623 N
-635 GENMTSVA
+635 
-643 GNAAGLL
+643 
-650 NVARRTPLSELFE
+650 RTPLSELFE

-672 MSVLNGIADGFKPL
+672 LSVLNGIADGFKPL
-686 DAYLER
+686 DEYLER
-692 RASEPILMR
+692 RASVPILMR

-725 PKSLLNIGKPK
+725 PKNLLNIGKPK

-752 GDLLDFDWEIAIG
+752 SDLLDFDWEIAIG
-765 DENISAKEFLELAEQ
+765 DENVSAKEFLELAEQ

-787 KSSYVQITEQDLQ
+787 KSQYVQITEQDLQ
-800 SIRDKIEGKSSESA
+800 SIREKVEGKAGATKGKGAKKHDGESA
-814 KNGKGKKAAEGATG
+814 NADATNDAETTAENADG
-828 DAATSTDEILEE
+828 DILEE
-840 DSVPEIT
+840 DSAPEIT

-878 RAETDIPLPEH
+878 RAETEIPLPEN

-938 EGKFAE
+938 EGKFE
-944 KKAIVVMPAGLLCN
+944 TKKAIVVMPAGLLCN
-958 WQVEIKKFAPDL
+958 WQVEIKKFAPEL

-978 RRDLEKFNADILLTT
+978 RRNLEKFNADVLLTT
-993 YATFRKDFAEL
+993 YATFRKDFKEL
-1004 DKHEWQTI
+1004 DKIEWQTI

-1023 DSEQSKLLRRM
+1023 DSEQSKLLRKM
-1034 RAPMKIA
+1034 KAPMKIA

-1074 KFETPIQKNGN
+1074 KYETPIQKNGN

-1115 DKIIQD
+1115 EKIIQD
-1121 EYAELTRSQAALYK
+1121 EYAELTRSQAAIYK
-1135 RTLDHFLAQLEEEQ
+1135 RTLDHFLEQLEEEEQ
-1149 QLSEK
+1149 QSALAHDS
-1154 ANDAHALFKRKGIIL
+1154 HALFKRKGIIL

-1176 QICNHPATFLKGLA
+1176 QICNHPATFLKGA
-1190 NTKSAASSTQ
+1190 DAS
-1200 DAADSQE
+1200 
-1207 SAALRLGSGSL
+1207 
-1218 APATQR
+1218 
-1224 HPDDHR
+1224 PD
-1230 EEDYL
+1230 
-1235 KGESRDQAGLGMT
+1235 
-1248 EPKGRGEAP
+1248 
-1257 SSDTIA
+1257 
-1263 SELDSGSTAG
+1263 
-1273 MTKGKLES
+1273 KLES

-1293 IQEQGEKT
+1293 IQDQGEKT
-1301 LIFTQFAEMGHLLKS
+1301 LIFTQFAEMGNLLKS
-1316 TIESELGLRTHFYHG
+1316 TIETELGLRTHFYHG
-1331 GCTQTQRS
+1331 GCTQKERTD
-1339 EMIQD
+1339 MIQD
-1344 FQENPD
+1344 FQGDPD

-1364 LNLVAASQVIHYDLW
+1364 LNLTAASQVIHYDLW

-1416 NALLETKKAIANLTV
+1416 NALLETKKAIANMTV

-1443 KQLAEVFCLD
+1443 KQLAEIFRLD